1 MRTTIVS
8 LTLSALVLASSAFAS
23 AQLRGKIPGVFV
35 RGPYDGTID
44 QSGLKRYIRTTNVW
58 CAWSNDGHVI
68 VHVTMR
74 NGSAEHVTVNWYPR
88 YAIRAGG
95 IHGDGFS
102 SAQSNGF
109 DSGETR
115 SLNAKQS
122 PKGVRKFTRLAWCR
136 PHFQMIESG

>member
-1 MRTTIVS
+1 VRGRVLIVGIA
-8 LTLSALVLASSAFAS
+8 ALVATTSAFA
-23 AQLRGKIPGVFV
+23 AVQLRGKIPGVFT
-35 RGPYDGTID
+35 RGVYDGTID
-44 QSGLKRYIRTTNVW
+44 EAGLKRYISTTNVW

-68 VHVTMR
+68 VHVTMKNR
-74 NGSAEHVTVNWYPR
+74 SAEHVTVDWYPR

-95 IHGDGFS
+95 IHGDGFGS
-102 SAQSNGF
+102 VESNGF

-115 SLNAKQS
+115 SLHSKQS

>member
-1 MRTTIVS
+1 MRRLLIVA
-8 LTLSALVLASSAFAS
+8 TAALVLASSAFAS
-23 AQLRGKIPGVFV
+23 AQLRGKILGVFV

-68 VHVTMR
+68 VHVTMK
-74 NGSAEHVTVNWYPR
+74 NASAEHVTVNWYPR

-95 IHGDGFS
+95 IHGDGFGS
-102 SAQSNGF
+102 VQSNGF